1 MYKSSFIAPLAH
13 WRGFKGGRY
22 PPLLQK
28 MSRCP
33 RCVIRGS
40 GYVKPDTKDTQLN
53 ADLETMM
60 ALRAQQDTKY
70 FPAPVSAQT
79 APLSFLPAEAAP
91 LPAKD
96 APEERVATNSTD
108 AFQVLERTAM
118 K

>member
-1 MYKSSFIAPLAH
+1 
-13 WRGFKGGRY
+13 
-22 PPLLQK
+22 

-40 GYVKPDTKDTQLN
+40 GYVKPDTKDTTLD

-79 APLSFLPAEAAP
+79 APVLAQTAPLVAQTTPEALTVAAP
-91 LPAKD
+91 I
-96 APEERVATNSTD
+96 STD
-108 AFQVLERTAM
+108 AFQVLKRTAM